1 MSLKATDNSLMTREE
16 ILLVQDQLKSLGFNP
31 GPVDG
36 IMGPRTESAII
47 AFKRSRGLKP
57 RVWVGPQTWQMLYEP
72 ELPLTTELPWMA
84 EAKKAMNRHEVYD
97 NKWLRSWL
105 SSDDHA
111 LGDPA
116 KFPWCGDF
124 VETAIRLAL
133 RDEPVPVNPYWAL
146 NWREFGIRTLPTYGA
161 VASIKRPEGG
171 HVCFIMG
178 EDATRYYCAGG
189 NQSNKSCV
197 VPIDKSRFTPES
209 FRWPATFPTRAI
221 TMPRMTSSDAS
232 SRNEA

>member
-1 MSLKATDNSLMTREE
+1 MSLDAKDNSKMTRTE
-16 ILLVQDQLKSLGFNP
+16 IIAVQTRLKELGFDP
-31 GPVDG
+31 GKIDG
-36 IMGPRTESAII
+36 ILGPRTNSAII
-47 AFKRSRGLKP
+47 AFKRSLGLKP
-57 RVWVGPQTWQMLYEP
+57 RAWVGKKTWESLSQNNP
-72 ELPLTTELPWMA
+72 VADLPWIE
-84 EAKKAMNRHEVYD
+84 EARKALNRHEVYD
-97 NKWLRSWL
+97 NKWLKKWL
-105 SSDDHA
+105 SSDDHT

-133 RDEPVPVNPYWAL
+133 PGEPVPKNPYWAL
-146 NWREFGIRTLPTYGA
+146 NWLEFGIRTLPTYGA

-189 NQSNKSCV
+189 NQGNKSCV